1 MFRPRVGS
9 SFGCRFRRF
18 RLGCCGRLGFGPWSC
33 GYRFGLLRVCRFIRF
48 PRACAPAGGRVPPLS
63 VPPLSA
69 APALSPVTFTAALA
83 FLALRPELVCA
94 LRRISPP
101 GGQISP
107 PRCRFTVRLAAGG
120 HTVGGSRSP
129 AHQPR
134 TPRPSSK
141 WNNMFGAIRAT
152 CTSDHQRRRHGL
164 GVQYMRRS
172 RKDPQC
178 VVSGVWY
185 PGTYPVGSLKT
196 PVHCGTAHLLW
207 AQGADSRLSQAKG
220 AYPWVRECALV
231 GSEEERASHQV
242 SGRAQIRLRPTPA
255 QRIVHKAHD
264 QTAEGAQVSL

>member
-120 HTVGGSRSP
+120 HTVGGNAGQR
-129 AHQPR
+129 HQLHC
-134 TPRPSSK
+134 
-141 WNNMFGAIRAT
+141 M
-152 CTSDHQRRRHGL
+152 L
-164 GVQYMRRS
+164 GVWPLLFGGWQVQGHLPIS
-172 RKDPQC
+172 
-178 VVSGVWY
+178 
-185 PGTYPVGSLKT
+185 
-196 PVHCGTAHLLW
+196 PVHHAPRQSGTT
-207 AQGADSRLSQAKG
+207 
-220 AYPWVRECALV
+220 CLV
-231 GSEEERASHQV
+231 Q
-242 SGRAQIRLRPTPA
+242 
-255 QRIVHKAHD
+255 
-264 QTAEGAQVSL
+264 